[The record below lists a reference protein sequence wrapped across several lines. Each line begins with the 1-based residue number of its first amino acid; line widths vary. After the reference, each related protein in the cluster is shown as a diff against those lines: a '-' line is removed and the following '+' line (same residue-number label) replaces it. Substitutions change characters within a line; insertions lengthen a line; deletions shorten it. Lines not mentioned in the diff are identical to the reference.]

1 MHRPR
6 FFSKFPSAAA
16 ILSLL
21 TIAGCQRPF
30 NSSSPPDLEDTVRA
44 AIAREMADA
53 PAAGSATSPEN
64 QSATDESAGEMATTR
79 PESPVIAALESRRE
93 ELDHLTPWGSGDR
106 PALELGPDL
115 EGQPQQRVTVTL
127 EQVITTAVN
136 KNLAIQA
143 ARLLPAIRAED
154 VIAAEA
160 IFDTVLF
167 ASTDYANIDEPE
179 AVTVLNGV
187 PLGVPTSRSNSW
199 RFETGLSKRFAT
211 GTQLTASTDFSRFNN
226 RTPGISFTPDPA
238 YNAAVRLGVTQSLL
252 RGYGEDANMAVIRLT
267 RNDQRR
273 SVEDVRIALL
283 KLADET
289 EAAYWDLVQAWADL
303 GIAEWLVSVGIEV
316 RDVLERRREFDVSL
330 AEYSDAVA
338 RVEQRR
344 ADVIRAQRAVR
355 LASDRLKELINDP
368 AMSLAGET
376 VILPTNE
383 LVDEPIKYNVREA
396 LLTAVDNRPEIARA
410 ALLIDDTDIRIAAAD
425 NGRLPVLDLSAQASF
440 LGLDD
445 SLGGSYGEVG
455 DADFIDYV
463 MGLLFQYP
471 LGNRAAEAEYRR
483 TRLERSTAI
492 IAYRRSV
499 QEVILDVKSAL
510 RDVLSN
516 YQLIGATRS
525 NRVAQA
531 ENLRALLVE
540 EETLA
545 SLTPEFLALKFQR
558 QDLLA
563 SARRQEIDA
572 TASFDKSVSSLYRA
586 MGVGLSMKNIDVRVV
601 DETTPV
607 DAGLWGDVSDW
618 PK

>member
-1 MHRPR
+1 MPAIARAGTI
-6 FFSKFPSAAA
+6 SAAA
-16 ILSLL
+16 VFL
-21 TIAGCQRPF
+21 TLAGCQKPF
-30 NSSSPPDLEDTVRA
+30 HSSSPPGLEETVRT
-44 AIAREMADA
+44 AIAREIAQ
-53 PAAGSATSPEN
+53 PATAETSPDGSA
-64 QSATDESAGEMATTR
+64 ATGSGEMVTTR
-79 PESPVIAALESRRE
+79 PDSPVVAALESRRE
-93 ELDHLTPWGSGDR
+93 ELDRLTPWGSGDR

-115 EGQPQQRVTVTL
+115 EGRAQQRVTITL
-127 EQVITTAVN
+127 EQVITIAVN

-160 IFDTVLF
+160 VFDAVLF
-167 ASTDYANIDEPE
+167 ASTDYSNLDEPE
-179 AVTVLNGV
+179 AVTVIGGV
-187 PLGVPTSRSNSW
+187 PLGVPTSRSNTW
-199 RFETGLSKRFAT
+199 RFETGLSKRFAA
-211 GTQLTASTDFSRFNN
+211 GTTLTASTDFSRFNN
-226 RTPGISFTPDPA
+226 RTPGITFTPDPA
-238 YNAAVRLGVTQSLL
+238 YNAAVRLGLTQSLL
-252 RGYGEDANMAVIRLT
+252 RGYGENANMAVIRLT

-303 GIAEWLVSVGIEV
+303 GIAEWLVDVGIQV
-316 RDVLERRREFDVSL
+316 RDVLERRREFDTSL
-330 AEYSDAVA
+330 AEYADAVA

-355 LASDRLKELINDP
+355 LASDRLKQLINDP
-368 AMSLAGET
+368 QMSLAGET
-376 VILPTNE
+376 VLLPTNE

-396 LLTAVDNRPEIARA
+396 LLTAVDNRPEIDRA
-410 ALLIDDTDIRIAAAD
+410 ALLIEDSDIRIAAAD
-425 NGRLPVLDLSAQASF
+425 NARLPVLDLSAQAAF

-445 SLGGSYGEVG
+445 SLGGSYSEVG
-455 DADFIDYV
+455 GADFVDYV

-471 LGNRAAEAEYRR
+471 LGNRAAEADYRR
-483 TRLERSTAI
+483 TRLERSAAI
-492 IAYRRSV
+492 IDYRRSV
-499 QEVILDVKSAL
+499 QNVILDVKSAL

-516 YQLIGATRS
+516 YQLIGATKS

-572 TASFDKSVSSLYRA
+572 TASFDKAVSSLYRA
-586 MGVGLSMKNIDVRVV
+586 MGIGLSMKNIEVQVV